1 MRGEL
6 KNVIGLYF
14 SFFKSDFYI
23 IYLMNK
29 SREISTFL
37 FSTTSNQWSALC
49 SLPRYLEKNYIPQKV
64 QHFFDNFSVCQ
75 KISTQHCIRK
85 KSSKNHL
92 ALACNFCIMGFKIL
106 YFFRKGIVKLFW
118 KTTMYLFLAFQCYF
132 TWRIEFELKN

>member
-23 IYLMNK
+23 IYLMNT

-106 YFFRKGIVKLFW
+106 YFLEKEQYNFFGRLLC
-118 KTTMYLFLAFQCYF
+118 TYFLHSSA
-132 TWRIEFELKN
+132 ILHGALSLS